1 MNGSFAAKL
10 KARAQIEMMKEE
22 EKMNDAARRIQNMW
36 RIRQG
41 GLAAH
46 LKRQAK
52 LHLQKEE
59 ELILKKDK
67 AVRDK
72 KFCKNMRF
80 VLYC

>member
-22 EKMNDAARRIQNMW
+22 EKINNAAQRIQNMW

-59 ELILKKDK
+59 ELILKRDK
-67 AVRDK
+67 AVSAK
-72 KFCKNMRF
+72 SCNNS
-80 VLYC
+80 VL

>member
-59 ELILKKDK
+59 ELILKQDK
-67 AVRDK
+67 AVRVMT
-72 KFCKNMRF
+72 KFCKNIIST
-80 VLYC
+80 